1 MPGLICSYDR
11 LSPPVFVR
19 LRFWLTCVGK
29 PAAQPNNNRRKLD
42 DVDSPW
48 HRSV

>member
-1 MPGLICSYDR
+1 MPGFDCSYDR
-11 LSPPVFVR
+11 LSPPVFVP
-19 LRFWLTCVGK
+19 LELAT
-29 PAAQPNNNRRKLD
+29 PLHNLNNNCRKLD